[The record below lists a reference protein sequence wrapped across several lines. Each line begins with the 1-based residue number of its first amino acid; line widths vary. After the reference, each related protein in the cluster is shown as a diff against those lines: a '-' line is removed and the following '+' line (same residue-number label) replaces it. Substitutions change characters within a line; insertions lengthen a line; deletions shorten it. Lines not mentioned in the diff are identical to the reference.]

1 MVRSLWTAASGMS
14 AQQTYVD
21 TISNNLSNINTTG
34 FKKEQTEF
42 KSLLYQT
49 IQQKT
54 TDAEG
59 NPKPVSA
66 QVGLGVRT
74 SAITS
79 QFTQGSLT
87 ATGNVTDLAIEGD
100 GFFMVQLEDGSIGY
114 TRSGSFK
121 FMMGTDG
128 LTLADSDGHP
138 VLDDNGSPIVLPD
151 NITSSKVTIDAKGQ
165 VCYPDENN
173 NSQTIGIQIGLAQF
187 ANPSGLEKIS
197 GSILKETP
205 ASGNPVIETQTD
217 GIEKSRIHQ
226 GYLEA
231 SNVSAVDEMVNMIV
245 AQRAYEM
252 NSKAITASD
261 EMLQQANNL
270 RQ

>member
-1 MVRSLWTAASGMS
+1 MMRSLWTAASGMS

-34 FKKEQTEF
+34 FKKEQAEF

-49 IQQKT
+49 IQQKS

-79 QFTQGSLT
+79 RFTQGSLT
-87 ATGNVTDLAIEGD
+87 ATENTSDLAIEGD
-100 GFFMVQLEDGSIGY
+100 GFFMVQLEDGSVGY
-114 TRSGSFK
+114 TRNGSFK
-121 FMMGTDG
+121 FMVGNEG
-128 LTLADSDGHP
+128 LTLADSAGHP
-138 VLDDNGSPIVLPD
+138 VLDDSGSPIVLPE
-151 NITSSKVTIDAKGQ
+151 NLTVSKVTIDANGR
-165 VCYPDENN
+165 VMYPDANN
-173 NSQTIGIQIGLAQF
+173 NAAAIGIQIGVAQF
-187 ANPSGLEKIS
+187 ANPSGLEKAS
-197 GSILKETP
+197 GSILKETA
-205 ASGNPVIETQTD
+205 ASGIPVIESQSD
-217 GIEKSRIHQ
+217 EIAKSKIRQ

-270 RQ
+270 RR